1 MGISTPFRMATV
13 VKMVSPREV
22 LPTACLVIPILLAA
36 GGTVEYVAAAP
47 PHLGRALLFLYATA
61 AVLLLNQRYTLFSP
75 LTALLILAVFALVD
89 PHAATDPNI
98 PLFLAMFA
106 MFALAAFNRAV
117 IAIGSGLGGL
127 VCLTVMIARVPDP
140 DVVSL
145 IVVVLLLLIAWGA
158 GRLSALR
165 DRIGQQMRAQAER
178 ASAERADASQVA
190 VALERARIA
199 RELHDIVAH
208 HISVIVVQARGG
220 RRCLESSPNDARQS
234 FDAIEALG
242 REALTEMRQLLG
254 VIRDDAQQAPLGPPA
269 SLRQLQPLL
278 DQLRSSGQAVD
289 LVVEGTPVNLPP
301 GLDLAAFR
309 VVQEGLTNVV
319 KHADR
324 AQARVALHYRDRDI
338 QLEIANTGGRALTN
352 AASGD
357 AHHGLLGMRERVALY
372 GGTFSADSQAD
383 GGFVVNV
390 TLPLPQAPA

>member
-1 MGISTPFRMATV
+1 MATV

-47 PHLGRALLFLYATA
+47 PHLGRALLFLYSTA
-61 AVLLLNQRYTLFSP
+61 AVLLLNQRYTLLSP
-75 LTALLILAVFALVD
+75 LATLLILAVFAMVD
-89 PHAATDPNI
+89 PQAATDPNI
-98 PLFLAMFA
+98 PLFLAMFS
-106 MFALAAFNRAV
+106 MFALAAFNRAA
-117 IAIGSGLGGL
+117 IAIGSGLVGL
-127 VCLTVMIARVPDP
+127 ACLTVMIARVPDP

-165 DRIGQQMRAQAER
+165 DRISQQMRAQAER
-178 ASAERADASQVA
+178 ASAEKADASQVA

-254 VIRDDAQQAPLGPPA
+254 VIRDDAQQAPLSPPS

-301 GLDLAAFR
+301 GLDLAAYR

-319 KHADR
+319 KHADH
-324 AQARVALHYRDRDI
+324 AQASVAIHYRDRDI
-338 QLEIANTGGRALTN
+338 HLQIADTGGRALTN
-352 AASGD
+352 TAGVD

-372 GGTFSADSQAD
+372 GGTFSADSQAG
-383 GGFVVNV
+383 GGFVVSV
-390 TLPLPQAPA
+390 TLPLPPVSA

>member
-1 MGISTPFRMATV
+1 MANV

-22 LPTACLVIPILLAA
+22 LPTACRVLPILLAA

-47 PHLGRALLFLYATA
+47 PHLGRALLFLYSTT
-61 AVLLLNQRYTLFSP
+61 AVLLLNQRYTLLSP
-75 LTALLILAVFALVD
+75 LTALLILAVFAMVD

-98 PLFLAMFA
+98 PLFLAMFS
-106 MFALAAFNRAV
+106 MFALAAFNRAA
-117 IAIGSGLGGL
+117 IAIGTGL
-127 VCLTVMIARVPDP
+127 VGLACLTVMIARVPEP

-165 DRIGQQMRAQAER
+165 DRISRQMRAQAER
-178 ASAERADASQVA
+178 ASSEKADASQVA
-190 VALERARIA
+190 VELERARIA

-254 VIRDDAQQAPLGPPA
+254 VIRDDAQQAPLSPPS

-278 DQLRSSGQAVD
+278 DQLRSSGQAVN

-301 GLDLAAFR
+301 GLDLAAYR
-309 VVQEGLTNVV
+309 VVQEGLTNVL
-319 KHADR
+319 KHADH
-324 AQARVALHYRDRDI
+324 AQANVAIHYRDRDI
-338 QLEIANTGGRALTN
+338 HLEIADTGGRALTN
-352 AASGD
+352 TAGGD

-372 GGTFSADSQAD
+372 GGTFSADSQAG
-383 GGFVVNV
+383 GGFVVSV
-390 TLPLPQAPA
+390 TLPLPQVPA

>member
-1 MGISTPFRMATV
+1 MAIV
-13 VKMVSPREV
+13 VKVVSPREV
-22 LPTACLVIPILLAA
+22 LPTACVLIPILLAA

-47 PHLGRALLFLYATA
+47 AHLGRALLFLYSTA
-61 AVLLLNQRYTLFSP
+61 VVLLLNQRYTLLSP

-89 PHAATDPNI
+89 PRAATDPNI

-106 MFALAAFNRAV
+106 MFALAAFNRAA
-117 IAIGSGLGGL
+117 IAIGSGLVGL

-158 GRLSALR
+158 GRLSAIR
-165 DRIGQQMRAQAER
+165 DRISQQMRAQAER
-178 ASAERADASQVA
+178 ASAEQADASQVA
-190 VALERARIA
+190 VELERARIA

-254 VIRDDAQQAPLGPPA
+254 VIRDDTQQAPPLSPPS
-269 SLRQLQPLL
+269 SLRHLQPLL
-278 DQLRSSGQAVD
+278 DQLRSSGQEVD

-301 GLDLAAFR
+301 GLDLAAYR

-319 KHADR
+319 RHADH
-324 AQARVALHYRDRDI
+324 AQARVAIHYRDRDI
-338 QLEIANTGGRALTN
+338 HLEIADTGGRALTDT
-352 AASGD
+352 AGGD
-357 AHHGLLGMRERVALY
+357 THHGLLGMRERVALY
-372 GGTFSADSQAD
+372 GGTFSADSQAG
-383 GGFVVNV
+383 GGFVVSV
-390 TLPLPQAPA
+390 TLPLPQVPA

>member
-1 MGISTPFRMATV
+1 MATV
-13 VKMVSPREV
+13 VKMVSPRAV
-22 LPTACLVIPILLAA
+22 LPTACLVIPILLAV

-47 PHLGRALLFLYATA
+47 PHLGRALLFLYSTA
-61 AVLLLNQRYTLFSP
+61 AVLLLNQRFTLLSP
-75 LTALLILAVFALVD
+75 LTALLILAVFAMVD

-106 MFALAAFNRAV
+106 MFALAAFNRAA
-117 IAIGSGLGGL
+117 IAISSGLVGL
-127 VCLTVMIARVPDP
+127 ACLTVMIARVPDP

-145 IVVVLLLLIAWGA
+145 IVVVLLLMIAWGA
-158 GRLSALR
+158 GRLSAVR
-165 DRIGQQMRAQAER
+165 DRISQQMRAQAER
-178 ASAERADASQVA
+178 VSAEKADASQVA
-190 VALERARIA
+190 VELERARIA

-254 VIRDDAQQAPLGPPA
+254 VIRDDAQQAPLSPPS

-289 LVVEGTPVNLPP
+289 LIVEGTPVNLPP
-301 GLDLAAFR
+301 GLDLAAYR

-319 KHADR
+319 KHADH
-324 AQARVALHYRDRDI
+324 AQASVAIHYRDRDI
-338 QLEIANTGGRALTN
+338 HLEIADTGGRALTN
-352 AASGD
+352 TAGGD

-372 GGTFSADSQAD
+372 GGTFSADSQAG
-383 GGFVVNV
+383 GGFVVSV
-390 TLPLPQAPA
+390 TLPLPQVSA

>member
-1 MGISTPFRMATV
+1 MATV
-13 VKMVSPREV
+13 VKMVSPRKV
-22 LPTACLVIPILLAA
+22 LPTACRVIPILLAA

-47 PHLGRALLFLYATA
+47 PHLGRALLFLYAAT
-61 AVLLLNQRYTLFSP
+61 AVLLLNQRYPLGSP
-75 LTALLILAVFALVD
+75 LAALLILAVFAGVD

-98 PLFLAMFA
+98 PLFLAMFC
-106 MFALAAFNRAV
+106 MFVLAAFNREA
-117 IAIGSGLGGL
+117 IAIGGGLGGL
-127 VCLTVMIARVPDP
+127 ACLTFMIARVPDA

-165 DRIGQQMRAQAER
+165 DRISQQMRAQAER
-178 ASAERADASQVA
+178 ASAEQADASQLA
-190 VALERARIA
+190 VELERARIA

-220 RRCLESSPNDARQS
+220 RRCLESSPTDARQS

-254 VIRDDAQQAPLGPPA
+254 VIRDDALQAPLSPPS

-301 GLDLAAFR
+301 GLDLAAYR
-309 VVQEGLTNVV
+309 VVQEGLTNVL
-319 KHADR
+319 KHADH
-324 AQARVALHYRDRDI
+324 AQASVAIHYRDHDI
-338 QLEIANTGGRALTN
+338 HLEIADTGGRALTN
-352 AASGD
+352 TAGGT

-372 GGTFSADSQAD
+372 GGTFSAGTQPG
-383 GGFVVNV
+383 GGFVLSV
-390 TLPLPQAPA
+390 TLPLPKVPA

>member
-1 MGISTPFRMATV
+1 
-13 VKMVSPREV
+13 
-22 LPTACLVIPILLAA
+22 
-36 GGTVEYVAAAP
+36 
-47 PHLGRALLFLYATA
+47 
-61 AVLLLNQRYTLFSP
+61 
-75 LTALLILAVFALVD
+75 
-89 PHAATDPNI
+89 
-98 PLFLAMFA
+98 
-106 MFALAAFNRAV
+106 
-117 IAIGSGLGGL
+117 
-127 VCLTVMIARVPDP
+127 VMIARVPDP

-145 IVVVLLLLIAWGA
+145 IVVVLLLSIAWGA

-165 DRIGQQMRAQAER
+165 DRISQQMRAQAER
-178 ASAERADASQVA
+178 ASAEKADASQVA

-254 VIRDDAQQAPLGPPA
+254 VIRDDAQQAPLSPPS

-301 GLDLAAFR
+301 GLDLAAYR
-309 VVQEGLTNVV
+309 VVQEGLTNVL
-319 KHADR
+319 KHADH
-324 AQARVALHYRDRDI
+324 AQANVAIHYRDRDI
-338 QLEIANTGGRALTN
+338 HLEIADTGGRALTTT
-352 AASGD
+352 AGGD

-372 GGTFSADSQAD
+372 GGTFSADSQAG
-383 GGFVVNV
+383 GGFVLSV
-390 TLPLPQAPA
+390 TLPLPQVPA

>member
-1 MGISTPFRMATV
+1 MANV

-22 LPTACLVIPILLAA
+22 LPTACRVLPILLAA

-47 PHLGRALLFLYATA
+47 PHLGRALLFLYSTT
-61 AVLLLNQRYTLFSP
+61 AVLLLNQRYTLLSP
-75 LTALLILAVFALVD
+75 LTALLILAVFAMVD

-98 PLFLAMFA
+98 PLFLAMFS
-106 MFALAAFNRAV
+106 MFALAAFNRAA
-117 IAIGSGLGGL
+117 IAISSGLVGL
-127 VCLTVMIARVPDP
+127 VCLTVMIARVPEP

-165 DRIGQQMRAQAER
+165 DRISRQMRAQAER
-178 ASAERADASQVA
+178 ASSEKADASQVA
-190 VALERARIA
+190 VELERARIA

-254 VIRDDAQQAPLGPPA
+254 VIRDDAQQAPLSPPS
-269 SLRQLQPLL
+269 SLRQLPHLL

-301 GLDLAAFR
+301 GIDLAAYR

-319 KHADR
+319 KHADH
-324 AQARVALHYRDRDI
+324 AQASVAIHYRDREI
-338 QLEIANTGGRALTN
+338 HLEIADTGGRALTN
-352 AASGD
+352 TAGGD

-372 GGTFSADSQAD
+372 GGTFSADSQAG
-383 GGFVVNV
+383 GGFVVSV
-390 TLPLPQAPA
+390 TLPLPQVPA